1 MDTVYRVT
9 VEVAKKKDVFT
20 VTWED
25 TGTNTSETVEVSASD
40 IVPGDVERFRQK
52 PDLHLEIG
60 RKLFGFLDSEK
71 HLLQRAMDEASRRG
85 GPLTLLLCPGDQTA
99 DWPFELL
106 ARENSFLLPHRLHLV
121 RCVSGWGAEKKVT
134 PQDRPLKLLFMAC
147 SALDVHTE
155 LDFER
160 EEETIFH
167 VTEKLPVDMEV
178 EDSGSLEGLREQLL
192 REPYD
197 VVHLSG
203 HADIDKEGRPYFIM
217 EDETGYMRKVSPGEL
232 WQEALIENPP
242 RLLFLSGCRT
252 GEKPGTAAAPETP
265 ETPENLESEAAVSF
279 CRELVEKYHVP
290 AVLGWGS
297 SVGDEQ
303 ATHAEQMLYRELSR
317 GKSITEAVQRARYH
331 LITTFAH
338 NRFPAWPLLRLF
350 AGGESL
356 DAMVKAGQKV
366 KPKPR
371 RMTHVYLEQS
381 RVKVLAE
388 GFVGRRRQIQRSLRA
403 LKRDRDKVG
412 VLLLGTAGLGK
423 SCLAGKLCERFKDH
437 TPVIVHGRLNTVT
450 LQKALETAFMVTG
463 DKGGEDILAAEAEM
477 TKKLAKLCASC
488 FKERN
493 YLLLLDDFEQNLAG
507 ADKGEPGA
515 LLPEAAE
522 LAAVLLHYLPFC
534 GKETLLMVTSRY
546 GFSLADDGGGAGM
559 ERLETVRLTGF
570 RETEQIKKARELTNI
585 LYYRVP
591 SMRMQLLAAGRGNP
605 RLMEWLDVLVGRMAR
620 DEVSRLLEAVKDKQ
634 EAFIRSHVIR
644 ELLQRGG
651 EPMAVFMRWF
661 SIFRIP
667 AGLQGARLVGEK
679 AGLAEWEELLALGL
693 DLSLFEHHQA
703 RERYGVTPLLRD
715 ELLGGLEEEE
725 VRFCHEAAFD
735 YYKAVCEPMGDDIDP
750 ILVEE
755 WIYHALARGEE
766 DVASDKGGDLVKY
779 LRDRLAYLESRRVGE
794 WVLAEKKRELSTEHD
809 AFLLNALAYT
819 LYDLGDHRK
828 AVDYF
833 EQVLSI
839 YKKIHGTEH
848 QYVAVALNNLGEA
861 WGNLG
866 DPKKAVDYHQ
876 QALNIDRAVFGEQH
890 PNVARGLNNLG
901 GAWRNLGDPKKAVDY
916 YQQALNI
923 WKKVYGESHPQ
934 VAVGMN
940 NLGTAW
946 DDLGDHRKA
955 VDYFEQALN
964 IDRAVFGEQHPKV
977 AIDLNNLGGAWAA
990 LGDHR
995 KAVDYYQ
1002 QALNIDRA
1010 VFGEQHPKVAIRLNN
1025 LGAAYF
1031 SLGQRD
1037 TAKGYF
1043 EKAHAIFKK
1052 FFGDH
1057 HPHTKIAAKLLK
1069 DCQEAVRE

>member
-1 MDTVYRVT
+1 MHTVYRVT
-9 VEVAKKKDVFT
+9 VEAAKEKNGFT
-20 VTWED
+20 VTWQN
-25 TGTNTSETVEVSASD
+25 TGTNTSETVEASAPG
-40 IVPGDVERFRQK
+40 IVPGDIGKCLQK
-52 PDLHLEIG
+52 PGLYLETG
-60 RKLFGFLDSEK
+60 RKLFRFLDGEK
-71 HLLQRAMDEASRRG
+71 HLLQRAMEDASRRG
-85 GPLTLLLCPGDQTA
+85 GPLTLLLSPRDQTA

-106 ARENSFLLPHRLHLV
+106 ASENSFLLPHRLHLV
-121 RCVSGWGAEKKVT
+121 RCVSGWGSANKV
-134 PQDRPLKLLFMAC
+134 PPRDRPLKLLFMAC
-147 SALDVHTE
+147 SALDVDSE

-160 EEETIFH
+160 EEETIFR
-167 VTEKLPVDMEV
+167 VTEQLPVDMEV

-192 REPYD
+192 LDRYD

-232 WQEALIENPP
+232 WEGALIENPP

-252 GEKPGTAAAPETP
+252 GETP
-265 ETPENLESEAAVSF
+265 ETPEVLGSEAAVSF
-279 CRELVEKYHVP
+279 SRELVEKYHVP
-290 AVLGWGS
+290 AVLGWGR

-317 GKSITEAVQRARYH
+317 GKSVTEAVQRARLD
-331 LITTFAH
+331 LIGNFGDSP
-338 NRFPAWPLLRLF
+338 FPAWPLLRLF

-356 DAMVKAGQKV
+356 DALVTAGQKV

-371 RMTHVYLEQS
+371 RMTHVYLRES

-388 GFVGRRRQIQRSLRA
+388 GFVGRRRQLQRSLRA

-412 VLLLGTAGLGK
+412 VLLSGTGGLGK

-450 LQKALETAFMVTG
+450 LQAALETAFMVTG
-463 DKGGEDILAAEAEM
+463 DKGGEEILAAEAEM
-477 TKKLAKLCASC
+477 TKKLAKLCAGC

-493 YLLLLDDFEQNLAG
+493 YLLLLDDFEQNLEG

-515 LLPEAAE
+515 LLPEAAD
-522 LAAVLLHYLPFC
+522 LVGVLLHYLPFS

-546 GFSLADDGGGAGM
+546 GFSLADGAGGGAAV
-559 ERLETVRLTGF
+559 ERLESVRLTGF

-585 LYYRVP
+585 LNYRVR
-591 SMRMQLLAAGRGNP
+591 SMRMRLLGAGRGNP
-605 RLMEWLDVLVGRMAR
+605 RLMEWLDVLVGRMAEA
-620 DEVSRLLEAVKDKQ
+620 EVSRLLAAVKDKQ
-634 EAFIRSHVIR
+634 EEFIRRHVIR

-651 EPMAVFMRWF
+651 ERLAVFMRWF
-661 SIFRIP
+661 GIYRIP
-667 AGLQGARLVGEK
+667 AGLEGARLVGEK
-679 AGLAEWEELLALGL
+679 AGLAEWEELLGLGL

-715 ELLGGLEEEE
+715 ELLSGLEEAE
-725 VRFCHEAAFD
+725 VRSCHEAAFD
-735 YYKAVCEPMGDDIDP
+735 YYKAVCEAMGDAIDP

-779 LRDRLAYLESRRVGE
+779 LRLRLAYRESRRVGE
-794 WVLAEKKRELSTEHD
+794 WVLSEKKRELSTGND
-809 AFLLNALAYT
+809 AFLLNSLAST
-819 LYDLGDHRK
+819 LKDLGDYR
-828 AVDYF
+828 
-833 EQVLSI
+833 I
-839 YKKIHGTEH
+839 
-848 QYVAVALNNLGEA
+848 
-861 WGNLG
+861 
-866 DPKKAVDYHQ
+866 
-876 QALNIDRAVFGEQH
+876 
-890 PNVARGLNNLG
+890 
-901 GAWRNLGDPKKAVDY
+901 AVDY

-923 WKKVYGESHPQ
+923 LKKVHGEEHQ
-934 VAVGMN
+934 
-940 NLGTAW
+940 
-946 DDLGDHRKA
+946 D
-955 VDYFEQALN
+955 
-964 IDRAVFGEQHPKV
+964 V
-977 AIDLNNLGGAWAA
+977 AITLNNLGEAWRN
-990 LGDHR
+990 LGDPK

-1025 LGAAYF
+1025 LGTIYF
-1031 SLGQRD
+1031 DLGQRD

-1057 HPHTKIAAKLLK
+1057 HPDTEVVAGWLAR
-1069 DCQEAVRE
+1069 C